1 MHMNWNYAQDTPTTE
16 YPCKYNSLA
25 NQRGRQEAP
34 PDPNSFN
41 FMQFGGKLAKSYNH
55 MLAPQPLGLAP
66 PPMGNPGFALAIIVL
81 KITMDGWVDF
91 R

>member
-1 MHMNWNYAQDTPTTE
+1 MHYAQDTQTTE

-25 NQRGRQEAP
+25 NLRGRQEGP

-55 MLAPQPLGLAP
+55 MLAPPTPRVGVP
-66 PPMGNPGFALAIIVL
+66 PYGESWIRPCNYSSRNNHGWMGGI
-81 KITMDGWVDF
+81 
-91 R
+91 